1 MRKVAVGIGVLM
13 VGGLSAFAGEFPYT
27 TLNQRYYT
35 NATTLASYELV
46 DVPKVGQGMLDGED
60 VAVITMDDAV
70 MTALDEDGWAEC
82 TNTLAASGI
91 QAAFTLK
98 SVSDDSTDCQW
109 MGYTSEG
116 WKAFAGGPT
125 AEAGTYDVKIEIDYS
140 LQPHKVRYSVNDT
153 VMTLDDTKWVDLGG
167 GKSRVESVQLCGYGT
182 TGAVEGKAAARP
194 AEGNV
199 SIVEDVSSN
208 YKSIRLGVVSADTW
222 GVSKVNVVVK
232 DSTGKQ
238 VGNALVQDISSDG
251 TNYVDLASYVQLQ
264 PGETYTY
271 EVKLTDTDSSRTTE
285 PHVSQPVNLFSSDA
299 WFQFTGTAFTNATS
313 AGITIAN
320 NKFFATDEEVEG
332 AVTPDN
338 APKANL
344 GTVVTTEIEV
354 SNVCTELTNF
364 TANIP
369 QFAVALGGSNQS
381 RVWKYC
387 ESGAWKDGPAGLP
400 TENGTYV
407 GRATFDYATQK
418 VKYEIQ
424 KKGDPDSEFYVLVAA
439 ADLAGE
445 DTRLNKVGILGGGNV
460 SGLVAVLK
468 LAEPPPVSDDDITPP
483 GTGTDGK
490 IKLHNNTEV
499 GLDKLNKGSYVM
511 ENDPG
516 KNCHLK
522 WKDADNKMGKIV
534 NGKLTVLDA
543 NIQNGVS
550 SSYDSYVLGLDA
562 EVATDR
568 PAAVVK
574 PGASQKEGDN
584 VFVPVYVPNLN
595 NTRADELGYTI
606 KLVLEKKNDSTWE
619 PVAGK
624 TQEIDPTTGE
634 PKAGQPDMAIPLDG
648 GIYRVNTVIE

>member
-27 TLNQRYYT
+27 TNLNQRYYT
-35 NATTLASYELV
+35 NETTLASYELV
-46 DVPKVGQGMLDGED
+46 DVPKVGQGMQTGEN
-60 VAVITMDDAV
+60 VAVITMNSAV
-70 MTALDEDGWAEC
+70 MTALDEDGWTEC
-82 TNTLAASGI
+82 TNALTDI

-98 SVSDDSTDCQW
+98 SVSDDIDACEW
-109 MGYTSEG
+109 MGYT
-116 WKAFAGGPT
+116 GGAWQEFTGVT
-125 AEAGTYDVKIEIDYS
+125 AAAGTHTVKIEIDYS
-140 LQPHKVRYSVNDT
+140 LTAPKVRYTVDST
-153 VMTLDDTKWVDLGG
+153 VMHLTSDDDGWVALG
-167 GKSRVESVQLCGYGT
+167 KPAAKVENVQLCGYGT
-182 TGAVEGKAAARP
+182 TGEVKGEAAARP
-194 AEGNV
+194 AEGTV
-199 SIVEDVSSN
+199 TVVEDVSSN

-387 ESGAWKDGPAGLP
+387 EGGTWKDGPAGLP
-400 TENGTYV
+400 TENGTYF
-407 GRATFDYATQK
+407 GRATFNYASRK
-418 VKYEIQ
+418 VKYEIKTASGEYQ
-424 KKGDPDSEFYVLVAA
+424 LLVEAA
-439 ADLAGE
+439 QLPSVD
-445 DTRLNKVGILGGGNV
+445 RLNKVGILGGGNV
-460 SGLVAVLK
+460 SGLVAELK
-468 LAEPPPVSDDDITPP
+468 LAEPPPVSDDDITKPA
-483 GTGTDGK
+483 GGNDGK

-499 GLDKLNKGSYVM
+499 GLDKLDAGSYVL
-511 ENDPG
+511 ESDSG

-522 WKDADNKMGKIV
+522 WKDADGKIARLSAD
-534 NGKLTVLDA
+534 GKTLAVKTAQPLNA
-543 NIQNGVS
+543 M
-550 SSYDSYVLGLDA
+550 SSYNSYVLGLDA
-562 EVATDR
+562 EKATDR

-574 PGASQKEGDN
+574 PGVSQGSGTD
-584 VFVPVYVPNLN
+584 VSVPVYVQNLKQ
-595 NTRADELGYTI
+595 TRAVELGYTI

-634 PKAGQPDMAIPLDG
+634 PKVGQPDMAIPLDG
-648 GIYRVNTVIE
+648 DIYRVNTVIE

>member
-13 VGGLSAFAGEFPYT
+13 VGGLSAFAGEFPYVQ
-27 TLNQRYYT
+27 TLTERYHT
-35 NATTLASYELV
+35 NETTLASYAPV
-46 DVPKVGQGMLDGED
+46 DVPKVAGGMQTGEN
-60 VAVITMDDAV
+60 VAVITMNSAV
-70 MTALDEDGWAEC
+70 MTALDEDGWTEC
-82 TNTLAASGI
+82 TNALTDI

-98 SVSDDSTDCQW
+98 SVSDDTGECEW
-109 MGYTSEG
+109 MGYT
-116 WKAFAGGPT
+116 GGAWQRFTGVT
-125 AEAGTYDVKIEIDYS
+125 AEAGTYTVKIEIDYS
-140 LQPHKVRYSVNDT
+140 LTDPKVRYTVGST
-153 VMTLDDTKWVDLGG
+153 VMRLMSGGDGWVDLGKSA
-167 GKSRVESVQLCGYGT
+167 GKVENVQLCGYGT

-238 VGNALVQDISSDG
+238 VGNALVQDISNDG
-251 TNYVDLASYVQLQ
+251 TNYVDLASYVK

-271 EVKLTDTDSSRTTE
+271 EVKLTDDASSRTTE

-387 ESGAWKDGPAGLP
+387 ENGIWKSGPAGLP
-400 TENGTYV
+400 TDNGTYV
-407 GRATFDYATQK
+407 GRATFDYASHT

-424 KKGDPDSEFYVLVAA
+424 KAGGEFHLLVAA
-439 ADLAGE
+439 APLPNA
-445 DTRLNKVGILGGGNV
+445 DTQLTKVGILGGGNV

-468 LAEPPPVSDDDITPP
+468 LAEPPPVSDDDITKPA
-483 GTGTDGK
+483 GGNDGK

-499 GLDKLNKGSYVM
+499 GLDKLDAGSYVL
-511 ENDPG
+511 ESDSG
-516 KNCHLK
+516 KSCHLK
-522 WKDADNKMGKIV
+522 WKDADNKMGKVV
-534 NGKLTVLDA
+534 NGKLEVRAA
-543 NIQNGVS
+543 NIRNGVS

-568 PAAVVK
+568 PAAIVK
-574 PGASQKEGDN
+574 PGASQMVDN
-584 VFVPVYVPNLN
+584 KPVVPVYVPNLKQ
-595 NTRADELGYTI
+595 TKAVELGYTI
-606 KLVLEKKNDSTWE
+606 KLVLEKKKNGSAWE
-619 PVAGK
+619 ATGE
-624 TQEIDPTTGE
+624 TQELDANGN
-634 PKAGQPDMAIPLDG
+634 PKPGQPEMAIPLDG